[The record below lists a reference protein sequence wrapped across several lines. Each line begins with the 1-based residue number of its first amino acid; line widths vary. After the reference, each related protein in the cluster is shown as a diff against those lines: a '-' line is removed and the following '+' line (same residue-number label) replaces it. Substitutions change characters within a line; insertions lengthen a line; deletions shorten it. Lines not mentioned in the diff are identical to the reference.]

1 MREKQS
7 SSLLSVNQINTQT
20 SDSVE
25 KIKSY

>member
-1 MREKQS
+1 MEEEQS
-7 SSLLSVNQINTQT
+7 SSALYVNQINKWK